1 MLFFKNAKIL
11 RYQNEKIEKLEN
23 ALKQIADGDFNI
35 NLNISEE
42 NDIYSADKFTRI
54 NNYLLKIKCTFGYL
68 VKDTEAMSKNIED
81 GNLAYQIDTIKY
93 SGVCSKIGD
102 YLNTLAK
109 NISKPISEVS
119 AILQKMAENDFT
131 ASMGNRYR
139 GDFASIANSVNDVQ
153 NRLLSTQKVAEKISW
168 GDTSELDTFVK
179 IGKRS
184 ANDQLVP
191 AFINMMTTLRDLT
204 RETNKISAAAV
215 EGNLNIRGDASKFQ
229 GDYSNIIKGIN
240 ATLNAVSAPLNGA
253 VDTIGRMC
261 NNDFTENMST
271 DFKGQYLV
279 LANSMNTLMG
289 RLVGL
294 QHVFI
299 SVAEGDVSRVE
310 DYRKIGQRSKNDK
323 IMPATIAM
331 MDTIQAIIK
340 ETERMTLEVVNGNIQ
355 GARGDSDKFSG
366 GFKDIICGINDILGS
381 VQKPLDESLD
391 IISKMSVND
400 FTQNMSDGYKGAFA
414 LFSNRINDV
423 QKKLLSVQNVAEK
436 VSRGDTSELETFRKI
451 GRRSDNDHLVPA
463 FTVMMEVIREL
474 ADETAR
480 ISAAA
485 IEGNLSVRGYES
497 KFQGDYTNIVHGI
510 NSTLDAVAAPINEVV
525 DVMQEMSVGS
535 IQVKIKGSYKG
546 QYEAMAN
553 SVNLLIVNLGRI
565 INEVSQVLSRIA
577 QGDLNIDGVTMFHGD
592 YASISESLQTII
604 KSLNHTLGNINT
616 GAEQVAAGAVQIS
629 ESSQSLSQGSEE
641 QASSVEEVTA
651 SITQLA
657 AQVKENA
664 ENATRANTISLAAKE
679 NAARGNQQM
688 GEMLQ
693 AMKDI
698 NESSANISKIIKVI
712 EDIASQ
718 TNILALNAAVEAAR
732 AGQYG
737 KGFAVVAEEVRNL
750 AARSANAAKETTLLI
765 DGSIAKVTSGSQ
777 TANETAQS
785 LKEIVGSIAEAAEL
799 VERIASA
806 SNEQANA
813 IAQIDQAVEQVSK
826 VVQTNSATAEESAA
840 ASEELSSQSEM
851 LKQMVNTFKLKKLE
865 NLQID
870 NLGLNPEIIREIEKM
885 IVNNKWKGQG
895 RDKEAWTRKK
905 VASLGDRKISSAS
918 DLPRISLDD
927 SEFAKY

>member
-1 MLFFKNAKIL
+1 MLFFKNKKIL
-11 RYQNEKIEKLEN
+11 RYQNERIEKLEN
-23 ALKQIADGDFNI
+23 ALKQIADGNFNI
-35 NLNISEE
+35 DVNISED
-42 NDIYSADKFTRI
+42 NNIYSEDKFDQI
-54 NNYLLKIKCTFGYL
+54 NNYLLKIKYTFGRL
-68 VKDTEAMSKNIED
+68 AKDTEAMSKNIED
-81 GNLAYQIDTIKY
+81 GNLVYQIDTIKY
-93 SGVCSKIGD
+93 SGVYSKIGE
-102 YLNTLAK
+102 YLNASARNIAQPLTEAGAK
-109 NISKPISEVS
+109 
-119 AILQKMAENDFT
+119 LLKMAENDFT
-131 ASMGNRYR
+131 ASMENRYR
-139 GDFASIANSVNDVQ
+139 GDFASITNSINNVQ
-153 NRLLSTQKVAEKISW
+153 KRLVSAQNVAEKISR
-168 GDTSELDTFVK
+168 GDTSELEAFLQ
-179 IGKRS
+179 IGQRS
-184 ANDQLVP
+184 ANDHLVP

-204 RETNKISAAAV
+204 SETSKISAAAV

-229 GDYSNIIKGIN
+229 GDYISIVSGIN
-240 ATLNAVSAPLNGA
+240 ETLDAVSAPLNAA

-261 NNDFTENMST
+261 ANDFTEEMST
-271 DFKGQYLV
+271 DFKGQYLT

-294 QHVFI
+294 QNVFI
-299 SVAEGDVSRVE
+299 NVARGDISKVE
-310 DYRKIGQRSKNDK
+310 DYRKVGKRSENDK

-331 MDTIQAIIK
+331 MDTIQDIIK
-340 ETERMTLEVVNGNIQ
+340 ETERMTREVVNGNIQ
-355 GARGDSDKFSG
+355 GALGDADKFSG
-366 GFKDIICGINDILGS
+366 GFKEIISGINDILGS
-381 VQKPLDESLD
+381 IQKPLDETFD
-391 IISKMSVND
+391 IITKMAVND
-400 FTQNMSDGYKGAFA
+400 FTQNMSDDYKGEFA
-414 LFSNRINDV
+414 QLSNRINDV
-423 QKKLLSVQNVAEK
+423 QKRLLSAQNVAEK
-436 VSRGDTSELETFRKI
+436 ISRGDTSELEAFRKV
-451 GRRSDNDHLVPA
+451 GRRSANDHLVPA
-463 FTVMMEVIREL
+463 FIAMMETIQEL
-474 ADETAR
+474 INETTR

-485 IEGNLSVRGYES
+485 IEGNLNVRGDVS
-497 KFQGDYTNIVHGI
+497 KFQGDYTSIVHGI
-510 NSTLDAVAAPINEVV
+510 NSTLDAVATPVNEVM
-525 DVMQEMSVGS
+525 DVMEKMANGS
-535 IQVKIKGSYKG
+535 IQVSIKGKYRG

-553 SVNLLIVNLGRI
+553 SVNLLIFKLGGI
-565 INEVSQVLSRIA
+565 ITEVSEVLSRIA
-577 QGDLNIDGVTMFHGD
+577 QGDLNIDEVKMFNGD

-604 KSLNHTLGNINT
+604 KSLNRTLGNINT
-616 GAEQVAAGAVQIS
+616 AAEQVAAGAVQIS

-664 ENATRANTISLAAKE
+664 ENANRANEISLAAKE

-688 GEMLQ
+688 EDMLQ

-698 NESSANISKIIKVI
+698 NESSSNISKIIKVI

-765 DGSIAKVTSGSQ
+765 DGSIAKVTSGSM

-785 LKEIVGSIAEAAEL
+785 LKEIVDSIAKAAEL
-799 VERIASA
+799 VEKIASA

-851 LKQMVNTFKLKKLE
+851 LQQMVHSFKLKKIE
-865 NLQID
+865 NFQID

-885 IVNNKWKGQG
+885 IANNKWKQQG
-895 RDKEAWTRKK
+895 GDKDGRARSK
-905 VASLGDRKISSAS
+905 VASISEKKISSAS
-918 DLPRISLDD
+918 ELPKISLDD